1 MCRNMLSNRSLYER
15 EEVDLYHLLKWRQ
28 RRRPMRDK
36 TIKLKKL
43 QLATKAMIRRRAD
56 TVIIEWCARAGG
68 DVLVV
73 YLDPI
78 LRNDDQFAIVL
89 LLAFFFVSFFERYSY
104 YLY

>member
-1 MCRNMLSNRSLYER
+1 M
-15 EEVDLYHLLKWRQ
+15 
-28 RRRPMRDK
+28 
-36 TIKLKKL
+36 
-43 QLATKAMIRRRAD
+43 
-56 TVIIEWCARAGG
+56 
-68 DVLVV
+68 LVV